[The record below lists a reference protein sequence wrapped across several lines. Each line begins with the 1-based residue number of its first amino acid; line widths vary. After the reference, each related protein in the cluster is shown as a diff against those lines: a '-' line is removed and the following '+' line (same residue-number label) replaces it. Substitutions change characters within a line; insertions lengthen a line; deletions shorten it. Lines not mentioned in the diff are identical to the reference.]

1 MTICELDYN
10 ILQVEIQN
18 SVKSKVSVKVGEL
31 CLVEDAV
38 SGHWFR
44 GRVQNI
50 QKDLFHVF
58 LLDHGDV
65 LIVGPSH
72 LSCISDT
79 LLMLPPK
86 IVCGFFA
93 NILPVQNRWDRLTE
107 SYFSSLIGSQIKGY
121 IHARLPYHV
130 LLVEVPDI
138 NCDLF
143 KLGLGIHVD
152 TSTFLLLVEML
163 IEEPIPQSNESV
175 PDLLIENKMGQEC
188 CLKSSGLLGFEEILS
203 LNGPKLKVGQKLRVV
218 VAAAVNP
225 RLFYCRLSSMSKDLQ
240 EMSKKLAHACESGCG
255 SLSSKP
261 LENLGLLCAVK
272 GKDEKWH
279 RGFVQC
285 LPFNSQVRVVFV
297 DSGYCESVKVENIFQ
312 LPSEFLSTP
321 IMAFPCSLSCL
332 EEQEETIKNQ
342 QLKLLKTGL
351 LGKALQVDIND
362 FHKDQNFYLVT
373 LSTAEKHSEEQAKVI
388 PLESEV
394 LDSKSNFLQN
404 VLEKMYATELKAV
417 QTSDTVPS
425 QAIPDSY
432 VFEGYVLHVQSP
444 KHFWIR
450 TKEQN
455 PDFESMTEEIKDY
468 CNKLQLN
475 EEVFEDPVPGA
486 LCCAMFETDMHYYR
500 ALIVDTLEKGA
511 EVFFID
517 FGNTE
522 KVPSMLIKKL
532 PRKFAIQPEFAL
544 KCALAHVAPI
554 EDIWTTTASN
564 FFRQVTSD
572 KTLMVHVIHRK
583 NGKYVVDLFERGAE
597 SNTSIATIMTTAK
610 MALDWRYNPALASV
624 KMDPSC
630 KDKINGL
637 SKKRNRKDCHGVT
650 FCKVTSSR
658 PNPYHVKPECEQ
670 QNDAERCT
678 ASETTKSKVVPA
690 DTFKPI
696 HFKPGSELSV
706 ICSHINSPSDF
717 WCQNQSTKVDLDKLI
732 EEMQAFYQTH
742 TIVFKSPAVC
752 CAVKSPLDNRWH
764 RACMLEE
771 KNNKL
776 FLMLVDFG
784 IIIQEKMQ
792 NIQALATQ
800 FFELHEQAFRCT
812 LNLIEPVGG
821 SLWSA
826 EACNLLRDF
835 VSEGSPS
842 ICRIQSH
849 MYEQGKGL
857 LYVITIQTPLKQAT
871 TYLVEKG
878 VAKEMQTPKQLI
890 SSAHPRSF
898 VYSSFNISSVSE
910 ELVHVTQVCS
920 PWEIYFQLDRN
931 TEIVDTLME
940 RVAEESHLL
949 TVTSGDCSGNVCLAK
964 YICDGK
970 WYRALT
976 HPVQSHQHV
985 SVFFVDFGDLH
996 ISEKTNVMPI
1006 PTTAVDLLMTPMQA
1020 LRCSLS
1026 NVPEGEHLPEV
1037 NTWLESNILNKSFR
1051 AKFVSRDKNGHFVCD
1066 LYDGNVHVNEKVKE
1080 LMSTQ
1085 GVEEHDLTV
1094 SIHALDSHKEKA
1106 DVDVS
1111 NSKVNSK
1118 ARVRGKIKQV
1128 DKQTPNPTKSP
1139 KAVRKGPIKAAKQDL
1154 PCSLKVVPPQQSLP
1168 KLCDLPAVK
1177 IEPASKGVGFIS
1189 HCNSV
1194 RSFFVQMEDDEQNIL
1209 QMGEEQNSPVFKD
1222 NMKNVEIE
1230 VKVGDLVVAEYEEDL
1245 ALYRAVVTSA
1255 SNCGHLAVEFIDYGN
1270 TATVDRKN
1278 VHMLTNTFL
1287 SQPRLSTPCTL
1298 AKPYS
1303 FKNNDSFIKE
1313 AVGKPLIVEFIRK
1326 LENSWEVRIEI
1337 VEDGHV
1343 HVESKYDGDQ
1353 SKEVDLTSQD
1363 KFPKAF
1369 QSNNQTDYFIHEAQ
1383 AVKTFQQKTKPYT
1396 QQGECELKNTQTEGR
1411 TFQQKTKPY
1420 TQQGECELKN
1430 TQTEGRTFQQK
1441 TKPYTQQGECELKNT
1456 QTEVRTF
1463 QQKTKPYTQQGE
1475 CELKNTQTEVRTFQQ
1490 KTKPY
1495 TQLGEC
1501 ELKNTQTEVRTFQQ
1515 KTMPNRQRKYEIGNN
1530 QTVATNQIK
1539 KVVTFLPTCIKTKE
1553 FLRKR
1558 TRKRKVN
1565 FQTPCATRISVT
1577 KNSSMLSENR
1587 SPCNANDLETSK
1599 SPVSVALEDVKDK
1612 SVKSPDKSL
1621 DHLHFQD
1628 KSSKRSLDRPQTL
1641 FQAPVQ
1647 MNFEYKGFAAAI
1659 TTPSEF
1665 YVILEDLLLIVDIVS
1680 AILEN
1685 LPEVL
1690 APLQE
1695 VHFVPGASCLVKS
1708 TEKKKWCR
1716 AEIVQCDSTSVL
1728 MNLVDYGQYVVLSRQ
1743 DVDQLKELPEEL
1755 SRLPKVTYHC
1765 LLRGVKPKGQDWSE
1779 DAIIFF
1785 QNCMCHSNHQIRF
1798 RQHVSDTQW
1807 EVDIVTEKRNLAK
1820 ELVDADH
1827 AMYIDN
1833 MLGIRFQQELGPNRV
1848 SKQDV
1853 SSSVNVLSMTT
1864 AHTSKDECSQ
1874 PLSSKDQK
1882 SSQDSV
1888 GEQNTYPKNSREDL
1902 RPIERATLSTSGIK
1916 QCE

>member
-1 MTICELDYN
+1 MSKE
-10 ILQVEIQN
+10 
-18 SVKSKVSVKVGEL
+18 KVS
-31 CLVEDAV
+31 
-38 SGHWFR
+38 SMW
-44 GRVQNI
+44 
-50 QKDLFHVF
+50 
-58 LLDHGDV
+58 
-65 LIVGPSH
+65 
-72 LSCISDT
+72 
-79 LLMLPPK
+79 
-86 IVCGFFA
+86 
-93 NILPVQNRWDRLTE
+93 
-107 SYFSSLIGSQIKGY
+107 SQ
-121 IHARLPYHV
+121 
-130 LLVEVPDI
+130 
-138 NCDLF
+138 
-143 KLGLGIHVD
+143 
-152 TSTFLLLVEML
+152 
-163 IEEPIPQSNESV
+163 
-175 PDLLIENKMGQEC
+175 
-188 CLKSSGLLGFEEILS
+188 
-203 LNGPKLKVGQKLRVV
+203 
-218 VAAAVNP
+218 
-225 RLFYCRLSSMSKDLQ
+225 
-240 EMSKKLAHACESGCG
+240 
-255 SLSSKP
+255 
-261 LENLGLLCAVK
+261 
-272 GKDEKWH
+272 
-279 RGFVQC
+279 
-285 LPFNSQVRVVFV
+285 
-297 DSGYCESVKVENIFQ
+297 
-312 LPSEFLSTP
+312 
-321 IMAFPCSLSCL
+321 
-332 EEQEETIKNQ
+332 
-342 QLKLLKTGL
+342 
-351 LGKALQVDIND
+351 
-362 FHKDQNFYLVT
+362 
-373 LSTAEKHSEEQAKVI
+373 
-388 PLESEV
+388 
-394 LDSKSNFLQN
+394 
-404 VLEKMYATELKAV
+404 
-417 QTSDTVPS
+417 
-425 QAIPDSY
+425 
-432 VFEGYVLHVQSP
+432 
-444 KHFWIR
+444 
-450 TKEQN
+450 
-455 PDFESMTEEIKDY
+455 
-468 CNKLQLN
+468 
-475 EEVFEDPVPGA
+475 
-486 LCCAMFETDMHYYR
+486 
-500 ALIVDTLEKGA
+500 
-511 EVFFID
+511 FI
-517 FGNTE
+517 
-522 KVPSMLIKKL
+522 
-532 PRKFAIQPEFAL
+532 
-544 KCALAHVAPI
+544 
-554 EDIWTTTASN
+554 
-564 FFRQVTSD
+564 
-572 KTLMVHVIHRK
+572 
-583 NGKYVVDLFERGAE
+583 
-597 SNTSIATIMTTAK
+597 
-610 MALDWRYNPALASV
+610 
-624 KMDPSC
+624 
-630 KDKINGL
+630 
-637 SKKRNRKDCHGVT
+637 
-650 FCKVTSSR
+650 
-658 PNPYHVKPECEQ
+658 
-670 QNDAERCT
+670 
-678 ASETTKSKVVPA
+678 
-690 DTFKPI
+690 
-696 HFKPGSELSV
+696 
-706 ICSHINSPSDF
+706 
-717 WCQNQSTKVDLDKLI
+717 
-732 EEMQAFYQTH
+732 
-742 TIVFKSPAVC
+742 
-752 CAVKSPLDNRWH
+752 
-764 RACMLEE
+764 
-771 KNNKL
+771 
-776 FLMLVDFG
+776 
-784 IIIQEKMQ
+784 
-792 NIQALATQ
+792 
-800 FFELHEQAFRCT
+800 
-812 LNLIEPVGG
+812 
-821 SLWSA
+821 
-826 EACNLLRDF
+826 
-835 VSEGSPS
+835 
-842 ICRIQSH
+842 
-849 MYEQGKGL
+849 
-857 LYVITIQTPLKQAT
+857 TPLKQAT

-949 TVTSGDCSGNVCLAK
+949 TVTSGDCSGNVCPGQIHL
-964 YICDGK
+964 
-970 WYRALT
+970 WWQM
-976 HPVQSHQHV
+976 VQGSDAPCSIPSACECV
-985 SVFFVDFGDLH
+985 LCRFGDLH

-1168 KLCDLPAVK
+1168 KLCDLPTVK

-1222 NMKNVEIE
+1222 NMKNVETE

-1383 AVKTFQQKTKPYT
+1383 AVKTFQQKTKSYTLLGECELKNTQTEVRTFQQKTKPYT
-1396 QQGECELKNTQTEGR
+1396 LQGECELKNTQTEVR

-1420 TQQGECELKN
+1420 TLL
-1430 TQTEGRTFQQK
+1430 
-1441 TKPYTQQGECELKNT
+1441 GECELKNT

-1475 CELKNTQTEVRTFQQ
+1475 CELKNTQTEVRTFPAKDHAKQ
-1490 KTKPY
+1490 T
-1495 TQLGEC
+1495 TQIW
-1501 ELKNTQTEVRTFQQ
+1501 
-1515 KTMPNRQRKYEIGNN
+1515 IGNN

-1599 SPVSVALEDVKDK
+1599 SPVSLALEDVKDK

-1916 QCE
+1916 QCEWE

>member
-1 MTICELDYN
+1 PLPHIQMPIPGCNFLTHIDCSPEDTLVHFQGQYMTICELDYN

-18 SVKSKVSVKVGEL
+18 AVKSKVSVEVGEL

-38 SGHWFR
+38 SGRWFR

-72 LSCISDT
+72 LFCISDT

-93 NILPVQNRWDRLTE
+93 NILPVQNRWDNLTE

-121 IHARLPYHV
+121 IHARLPYQV
-130 LLVEVPDI
+130 LLLEVPDI
-138 NCDLF
+138 SCDLL
-143 KLGLGIHVD
+143 KLRLGRHVD
-152 TSTFLLLVEML
+152 TSTFLLLVE
-163 IEEPIPQSNESV
+163 I
-175 PDLLIENKMGQEC
+175 
-188 CLKSSGLLGFEEILS
+188 LLGFEEILS
-203 LNGPKLKVGQKLRVV
+203 LNGPKLKVGQKVRVI

-240 EMSKKLAHACESGCG
+240 EMSNKLALACESGCG

-285 LPFNSQVRVVFV
+285 LPLNSQVRVVFV
-297 DSGYCESVKVENIFQ
+297 DSGYCESVKVENILQ

-321 IMAFPCSLSCL
+321 IMAFQCSLSCL
-332 EEQEETIKNQ
+332 EEQEENIKNQ
-342 QLKLLKTGL
+342 QLELLKTGL
-351 LGKALQVDIND
+351 LGKALEVEIDD

-373 LSTAEKHSEEQAKVI
+373 LSTAEKHSEEQAEVK

-394 LDSKSNFLQN
+394 FDSKSNFLQN
-404 VLEKMYATELKAV
+404 VLEKMYATEMKAV
-417 QTSDTVPS
+417 QTSDTVPTS
-425 QAIPDSY
+425 QSVPDGSL
-432 VFEGYVLHVQSP
+432 FEGYVVHVQSP
-444 KHFWIR
+444 KYFWIR

-455 PDFESMTEEIKDY
+455 PDFESITEEIKDY
-468 CNKLQLN
+468 FNKLQLN

-486 LCCAMFETDMHYYR
+486 LCCAMFEKDMHYYR

-522 KVPSMLIKKL
+522 KVPSMLLKKL

-610 MALDWRYNPALASV
+610 MALDWRYNPALVS
-624 KMDPSC
+624 
-630 KDKINGL
+630 
-637 SKKRNRKDCHGVT
+637 
-650 FCKVTSSR
+650 
-658 PNPYHVKPECEQ
+658 
-670 QNDAERCT
+670 NDAERCT
-678 ASETTKSKVVPA
+678 ASETTKPKVVPA

-717 WCQNQSTKVDLDKLI
+717 WCQNESTKADLDKLM
-732 EEMQAFYQTH
+732 EEMQVFYQTH
-742 TIVFKSPAVC
+742 TIAFKSPAVC
-752 CAVKSPLDNRWH
+752 CAVKSPQDNRWH
-764 RACMLEE
+764 RACMLKE
-771 KNNKL
+771 KNNEL
-776 FLMLVDFG
+776 YLMLVDFG

-792 NIQALATQ
+792 NIQALALQ

-812 LNLIEPVGG
+812 LNLTEPVGG
-821 SLWSA
+821 SSWSA
-826 EACNLLRDF
+826 EACNLFRDF

-842 ICRIQSH
+842 ICRIHSH
-849 MYEQGKGL
+849 LYEQGKGL
-857 LYVITIQTPLKQAT
+857 LYVVTIHTPLQQAT

-878 VAKEMQTPKQLI
+878 FAKEMQTPKQLI

-898 VYSSFNISSVSE
+898 VYSSFNISSGSE
-910 ELVHVTQVCS
+910 ELVYVTQVCS

-931 TEIVDTLME
+931 TEVVDTLME

-949 TVTSGDCSGNVCLAK
+949 TATSRDCSSNVSLAK

-985 SVFFVDFGDLH
+985 SVFFVDYGDMQ

-1037 NTWLESNILNKSFR
+1037 NTWLETDILNKSFR

-1085 GVEEHDLTV
+1085 GVEEHDPAV
-1094 SIHALDSHKEKA
+1094 SILALDSHKEEV
-1106 DVDVS
+1106 DVDLS
-1111 NSKVNSK
+1111 NSKVSSK
-1118 ARVRGKIKQV
+1118 ARGRGKTKQV
-1128 DKQTPNPTKSP
+1128 DKQTPKPTKSP
-1139 KAVRKGPIKAAKQDL
+1139 KAERKGPIKAERQNT
-1154 PCSLKVVPPQQSLP
+1154 PCSLKVAPPHQSLP
-1168 KLCDLPAVK
+1168 KLCDLPSVK
-1177 IEPASKGVGFIS
+1177 MEPGSKGVGFIS

-1194 RSFFVQMEDDEQNIL
+1194 RSFFVQMEDDEPNIL
-1209 QMGEEQNSPVFKD
+1209 QMGEELNSTVFKD
-1222 NMKNVEIE
+1222 NMKNVETE
-1230 VKVGDLVVAEYEEDL
+1230 VQVGDLVVAEYEEDL

-1270 TATVDRKN
+1270 AATVDRKN

-1303 FKNNDSFIKE
+1303 FESNDSFIKE
-1313 AVGKPLIVEFIRK
+1313 AVGKPLMVEFIRK

-1337 VEDGHV
+1337 D
-1343 HVESKYDGDQ
+1343 SPCTWPSSTKYDGDQ
-1353 SKEVDLTSQD
+1353 SKDVDLTSQD

-1369 QSNNQTDYFIHEAQ
+1369 KSNNQTDSYVHKAK
-1383 AVKTFQQKTKPYT
+1383 AVKTFQQKTKPNT
-1396 QQGECELKNTQTEGR
+1396 QQRKCEL
-1411 TFQQKTKPY
+1411 
-1420 TQQGECELKN
+1420 
-1430 TQTEGRTFQQK
+1430 
-1441 TKPYTQQGECELKNT
+1441 
-1456 QTEVRTF
+1456 
-1463 QQKTKPYTQQGE
+1463 
-1475 CELKNTQTEVRTFQQ
+1475 
-1490 KTKPY
+1490 
-1495 TQLGEC
+1495 
-1501 ELKNTQTEVRTFQQ
+1501 
-1515 KTMPNRQRKYEIGNN
+1515 GNN
-1530 QTVATNQIK
+1530 QTVATKQIK
-1539 KVVTFLPTCIKTKE
+1539 KAVTFLPT
-1553 FLRKR
+1553 RKR

-1565 FQTPCATRISVT
+1565 FQPPCATRISVT
-1577 KNSSMLSENR
+1577 KNSSMLLKNV
-1587 SPCNANDLETSK
+1587 SPRNASK
-1599 SPVSVALEDVKDK
+1599 SPVSVALQDVKDNE

-1621 DHLHFQD
+1621 DHPHFQD
-1628 KSSKRSLDRPQTL
+1628 MSSKSSLDRPQTL

-1647 MNFEYKGFAAAI
+1647 MNFEYKGFAAAV

-1665 YVILEDLLLIVDIVS
+1665 YAIIEDLLLIVDTVS

-1690 APLQE
+1690 APLPD

-1708 TEKKKWCR
+1708 AEKKKWCR

-1743 DVDQLKELPEEL
+1743 DVGQLKKLPEEL

-1765 LLRGVKPKGQDWSE
+1765 LLRGVKPKGQDWSD
-1779 DAIIFF
+1779 DAIVFF
-1785 QNCMCHSNHQIRF
+1785 QNCMCHSTLQIRF
-1798 RQHVSDTQW
+1798 RQHVSETQW
-1807 EVDIVTEKRNLAK
+1807 EVDIVTGKRNLAK

-1833 MLGIRFQQELGPNRV
+1833 VLGIRFQQEQGPNRE
-1848 SKQDV
+1848 SKPDI
-1853 SSSVNVLSMTT
+1853 SSSVDVLSTT
-1864 AHTSKDECSQ
+1864 TEHTSKAECSQ
-1874 PLSSKDQK
+1874 PLFSKDQK

-1888 GEQNTYPKNSREDL
+1888 GEQNTYPMNISEDL
-1902 RPIERATLSTSGIK
+1902 GPVERAALSTSGIK

>member
-1 MTICELDYN
+1 MLHALFFSAESKLPAPCVLWPVELKLTHIDCSPEDTLVHFQGQYMTICELDYN

-18 SVKSKVSVKVGEL
+18 AVKLKVSVEVGEL

-38 SGHWFR
+38 SGRWFR

-72 LSCISDT
+72 LFCISDT

-93 NILPVQNRWDRLTE
+93 NILPVQNRWDSLTE
-107 SYFSSLIGSQIKGY
+107 SYFSSFIGCQIKGY
-121 IHARLPYHV
+121 IHARLPYQV
-130 LLVEVPDI
+130 LLLEVPDI
-138 NCDLF
+138 SCDLL
-143 KLGLGIHVD
+143 KLRLGRHVD

-175 PDLLIENKMGQEC
+175 PDLLIENQVGQEC
-188 CLKSSGLLGFEEILS
+188 CLKSSSLLGFEEILS
-203 LNGPKLKVGQKLRVV
+203 LNGPKLKVGQKVRVI

-240 EMSKKLAHACESGCG
+240 EMSNKLALACESGCG

-285 LPFNSQVRVVFV
+285 LPLNSQVRVVFV
-297 DSGYCESVKVENIFQ
+297 DSGYCESVKVENILQ

-332 EEQEETIKNQ
+332 EEQEENIKNQ
-342 QLKLLKTGL
+342 QLELLKTGL
-351 LGKALQVDIND
+351 LGKALEVEIDD

-373 LSTAEKHSEEQAKVI
+373 LSTAEKHSEEQAEVK

-394 LDSKSNFLQN
+394 FDSKSNFLQN
-404 VLEKMYATELKAV
+404 VLEKMYATEMKAV
-417 QTSDTVPS
+417 QTSDTVPTS
-425 QAIPDSY
+425 QSIPDGSL
-432 VFEGYVLHVQSP
+432 FEGYVVHVQSP

-455 PDFESMTEEIKDY
+455 PDFESITEEIKDY
-468 CNKLQLN
+468 FNKLQLN

-486 LCCAMFETDMHYYR
+486 LCCAMFEKDMRYYR

-522 KVPSMLIKKL
+522 KVPSMLLKKL

-610 MALDWRYNPALASV
+610 MAMDWSYNPALVSV
-624 KMDPSC
+624 KMEPSC
-630 KDKINGL
+630 KDKGNGL
-637 SKKRNRKDCHGVT
+637 SKKKNRKDYHVVT

-678 ASETTKSKVVPA
+678 ASETTKPKVVPA

-696 HFKPGSELSV
+696 HFKPGSELSI

-717 WCQNQSTKVDLDKLI
+717 WCQNESTKVDLDKLM

-742 TIVFKSPAVC
+742 TIAFKSPAVC
-752 CAVKSPLDNRWH
+752 CAVKSPQDNRWH
-764 RACMLEE
+764 RACMLKE
-771 KNNKL
+771 KNNEL
-776 FLMLVDFG
+776 YLMLVDFG

-792 NIQALATQ
+792 NIQALAPQ

-812 LNLIEPVGG
+812 LNLTEPVGG
-821 SLWSA
+821 SSWSA
-826 EACNLLRDF
+826 EASNLFRDF

-842 ICRIQSH
+842 ICRIHSH
-849 MYEQGKGL
+849 LYEQGKGL
-857 LYVITIQTPLKQAT
+857 LYVVTIHTPLQQAT

-878 VAKEMQTPKQLI
+878 FAKEMQTPKQLI

-898 VYSSFNISSVSE
+898 VYSSFNISSGSE

-920 PWEIYFQLDRN
+920 PWEIYFQLERN

-949 TVTSGDCSGNVCLAK
+949 TATSRHCSSNVSLAK

-976 HPVQSHQHV
+976 HPVQSHQHL
-985 SVFFVDFGDLH
+985 SVFFVDYGDMQ
-996 ISEKTNVMPI
+996 ISEKTNVMTI

-1037 NTWLESNILNKSFR
+1037 NTWLETEILNKSFR

-1080 LMSTQ
+1080 LVSTQ
-1085 GVEEHDLTV
+1085 GVEEHDPAV
-1094 SIHALDSHKEKA
+1094 SIPALDSHKEEV

-1111 NSKVNSK
+1111 NSKVSSK
-1118 ARVRGKIKQV
+1118 ARGRGKTKQV
-1128 DKQTPNPTKSP
+1128 DKQTPKPTKSP
-1139 KAVRKGPIKAAKQDL
+1139 KAERKGPMKAERQNT
-1154 PCSLKVVPPQQSLP
+1154 PCSLKVAPPHQSLP
-1168 KLCDLPAVK
+1168 KLCDLPSVK
-1177 IEPASKGVGFIS
+1177 MEPGFKGVGFIS

-1194 RSFFVQMEDDEQNIL
+1194 RSFFVQMDDDEPNIL
-1209 QMGEEQNSPVFKD
+1209 QMGEELNSTVFKD
-1222 NMKNVEIE
+1222 NMKNVETE
-1230 VKVGDLVVAEYEEDL
+1230 VQVGDLVVAEYEEDL
-1245 ALYRAVVTSA
+1245 ALYRAVVTSS

-1270 TATVDRKN
+1270 AATVDRKN
-1278 VHMLTNTFL
+1278 VHMLTNLFL

-1303 FKNNDSFIKE
+1303 FENNDSFIKE
-1313 AVGKPLIVEFIRK
+1313 AVGKPLMVEFIRK

-1343 HVESKYDGDQ
+1343 HGESKYDGDQ
-1353 SKEVDLTSQD
+1353 SKDVDLTSQD

-1369 QSNNQTDYFIHEAQ
+1369 KNNNQTDSYIHKAK
-1383 AVKTFQQKTKPYT
+1383 AVKIFQKKTKPST
-1396 QQGECELKNTQTEGR
+1396 Q
-1411 TFQQKTKPY
+1411 
-1420 TQQGECELKN
+1420 
-1430 TQTEGRTFQQK
+1430 
-1441 TKPYTQQGECELKNT
+1441 
-1456 QTEVRTF
+1456 
-1463 QQKTKPYTQQGE
+1463 
-1475 CELKNTQTEVRTFQQ
+1475 
-1490 KTKPY
+1490 
-1495 TQLGEC
+1495 
-1501 ELKNTQTEVRTFQQ
+1501 
-1515 KTMPNRQRKYEIGNN
+1515 QRKYELGNN
-1530 QTVATNQIK
+1530 QTVATKQIK
-1539 KVVTFLPTCIKTKE
+1539 KAVTFLPT
-1553 FLRKR
+1553 RKR

-1565 FQTPCATRISVT
+1565 FQPPCATRISVT
-1577 KNSSMLSENR
+1577 KNSSMLLKNV
-1587 SPCNANDLETSK
+1587 SPRNASK
-1599 SPVSVALEDVKDK
+1599 SPVNVALQDVKDNE

-1621 DHLHFQD
+1621 DHPHFQD
-1628 KSSKRSLDRPQTL
+1628 MSSKSSLDRPQTL
-1641 FQAPVQ
+1641 LQAPVQ
-1647 MNFEYKGFAAAI
+1647 MNFEYKGFAAAV

-1665 YVILEDLLLIVDIVS
+1665 YVILEDLLLIVDTVS

-1690 APLQE
+1690 APLPE
-1695 VHFVPGASCLVKS
+1695 VHFVRGASCLMKS
-1708 TEKKKWCR
+1708 AEKKKWCR
-1716 AEIVQCDSTSVL
+1716 AGIVQCDFTSVL

-1743 DVDQLKELPEEL
+1743 DVGQLKKLPEEL
-1755 SRLPKVTYHC
+1755 SRLPKFTYHC
-1765 LLRGVKPKGQDWSE
+1765 LLRGVKPKGQDWSD
-1779 DAIIFF
+1779 DAIVFF
-1785 QNCMCHSNHQIRF
+1785 QNCMCHSNLQIRF
-1798 RQHVSDTQW
+1798 RQHVSETQW
-1807 EVDIVTEKRNLAK
+1807 EVDIVTGKRNLAK

-1833 MLGIRFQQELGPNRV
+1833 AILLSKISML
-1848 SKQDV
+1848 K
-1853 SSSVNVLSMTT
+1853 
-1864 AHTSKDECSQ
+1864 K
-1874 PLSSKDQK
+1874 
-1882 SSQDSV
+1882 
-1888 GEQNTYPKNSREDL
+1888 
-1902 RPIERATLSTSGIK
+1902 
-1916 QCE
+1916 

>member
-1 MTICELDYN
+1 CYETFFLSCFLSFLYFKIFNPEDTLVHFQGQYMTICELDYN

-18 SVKSKVSVKVGEL
+18 AVKSKVFVKVGEL
-31 CLVEDAV
+31 CLVEDAM
-38 SGHWFR
+38 SGHWYR

-50 QKDLFHVF
+50 QKDMFHVF

-93 NILPVQNRWDRLTE
+93 NILPVQNRWDSLTE

-130 LLVEVPDI
+130 LLLEAPDI
-138 NCDLF
+138 NCDLL
-143 KLGLGIHVD
+143 KLRLGRHVD
-152 TSTFLLLVEML
+152 TSTFLLLVEMF

-175 PDLLIENKMGQEC
+175 PDLLIEKQTGQEC
-188 CLKSSGLLGFEEILS
+188 CLKSTSLLGFEEILS
-203 LNGPKLKVGQKLRVV
+203 LNGPKLKVGQKARVI

-240 EMSKKLAHACESGCG
+240 EMSNKLARACESDSG
-255 SLSSKP
+255 SLSNKP

-285 LPFNSQVRVVFV
+285 LPLNSQVRVVFV
-297 DSGYCESVKVENIFQ
+297 DSGYCESVKVENILQ

-321 IMAFPCSLSCL
+321 IMAFPCSLSCF
-332 EEQEETIKNQ
+332 EEQYETIKNQ
-342 QLKLLKTGL
+342 QLELLKTGL
-351 LGKALQVDIND
+351 LGKALEVEIND
-362 FHKDQNFYLVT
+362 FGKDQNFYLVT
-373 LSTAEKHSEEQAKVI
+373 LSNAEKHSEEQA
-388 PLESEV
+388 EV
-394 LDSKSNFLQN
+394 EREVFDTKPNFPHN
-404 VLEKMYATELKAV
+404 VHAEIYATEMKAV

-425 QAIPDSY
+425 EAIPGGSL
-432 VFEGYVLHVQSP
+432 FEGYVVHVQSP

-455 PDFESMTEEIKDY
+455 PNFENMTKEMTDY
-468 CNKLQLN
+468 FNKLQLN

-486 LCCAMFETDMHYYR
+486 
-500 ALIVDTLEKGA
+500 
-511 EVFFID
+511 
-517 FGNTE
+517 
-522 KVPSMLIKKL
+522 PS
-532 PRKFAIQPEFAL
+532 
-544 KCALAHVAPI
+544 
-554 EDIWTTTASN
+554 
-564 FFRQVTSD
+564 
-572 KTLMVHVIHRK
+572 
-583 NGKYVVDLFERGAE
+583 
-597 SNTSIATIMTTAK
+597 
-610 MALDWRYNPALASV
+610 
-624 KMDPSC
+624 
-630 KDKINGL
+630 
-637 SKKRNRKDCHGVT
+637 
-650 FCKVTSSR
+650 

-670 QNDAERCT
+670 QND
-678 ASETTKSKVVPA
+678 VIPA

-706 ICSHINSPSDF
+706 IISHINSPSDF
-717 WCQNQSTKVDLDKLI
+717 WCQNESSKVDLDKLM

-742 TIVFKSPAVC
+742 TIAFKSPGVC
-752 CAVKSPLDNRWH
+752 CAVKSPQDNRWH

-771 KNNKL
+771 KYNKL
-776 FLMLVDFG
+776 YLMLVDFG

-792 NIQALATQ
+792 NIQALAPQ

-812 LNLIEPVGG
+812 LNLTEPFGG
-821 SLWSA
+821 SSWSV
-826 EACNLLRDF
+826 EACNLFKDF
-835 VSEGSPS
+835 VSEGSPR
-842 ICRIQSH
+842 ICRIH
-849 MYEQGKGL
+849 YHLYEQGKGL
-857 LYVITIQTPLKQAT
+857 LYAVTLHTPLQQAT

-878 VAKEMQTPKQLI
+878 VAEEVQTPKQLI

-898 VYSSFNISSVSE
+898 VYSSFNISFGSE

-931 TEIVDTLME
+931 TEIVDTLTE

-949 TVTSGDCSGNVCLAK
+949 TATSGDCSGNVCLAK

-985 SVFFVDFGDLH
+985 SVFFVDYGDMQ

-1037 NTWLESNILNKSFR
+1037 NTWLETDILNKSFR
-1051 AKFVSRDKNGHFVCD
+1051 AMFVSRDKNGHFVCD

-1085 GVEEHDLTV
+1085 GVEEHDRAIMV
-1094 SIHALDSHKEKA
+1094 
-1106 DVDVS
+1106 VDVS
-1111 NSKVNSK
+1111 NSKVTPK
-1118 ARVRGKIKQV
+1118 ARGRGKTKQV
-1128 DKQTPNPTKSP
+1128 DKQTPKPTKSP
-1139 KAVRKGPIKAAKQDL
+1139 KAECKGPIKAKRQDM
-1154 PCSLKVVPPQQSLP
+1154 PCSLKVVLPHQSLP
-1168 KLCDLPAVK
+1168 KLCDLPGVRM
-1177 IEPASKGVGFIS
+1177 EPGSKGVGFIS

-1194 RSFFVQMEDDEQNIL
+1194 RSFFVQMEDDEPNIL
-1209 QMGEEQNSPVFKD
+1209 QMGEELNSTVFKD
-1222 NMKNVEIE
+1222 NMKNVETE

-1245 ALYRAVVTSA
+1245 ALYRAVVSSA
-1255 SNCGHLAVEFIDYGN
+1255 SNCGHFAVEFIDYGN

-1287 SQPRLSTPCTL
+1287 SRPRLSTPCTL

-1303 FKNNDSFIKE
+1303 FENNDSFIKE
-1313 AVGKPLIVEFIRK
+1313 AVGKPLMVEFIRK

-1337 VEDGHV
+1337 VEDCHV
-1343 HVESKYDGDQ
+1343 DGKSKYDGDQ
-1353 SKEVDLTSQD
+1353 SKDVDLTSQD

-1369 QSNNQTDYFIHEAQ
+1369 QSNNQTDSYIHKDEA
-1383 AVKTFQQKTKPYT
+1383 VNTFQQKAKPNT
-1396 QQGECELKNTQTEGR
+1396 QQPKCEFE
-1411 TFQQKTKPY
+1411 
-1420 TQQGECELKN
+1420 
-1430 TQTEGRTFQQK
+1430 
-1441 TKPYTQQGECELKNT
+1441 
-1456 QTEVRTF
+1456 
-1463 QQKTKPYTQQGE
+1463 
-1475 CELKNTQTEVRTFQQ
+1475 
-1490 KTKPY
+1490 
-1495 TQLGEC
+1495 
-1501 ELKNTQTEVRTFQQ
+1501 
-1515 KTMPNRQRKYEIGNN
+1515 NN
-1530 QTVATNQIK
+1530 QTVATKQIK
-1539 KVVTFLPTCIKTKE
+1539 KAVAFLPK
-1553 FLRKR
+1553 RKR

-1565 FQTPCATRISVT
+1565 FQLPCATRISVT
-1577 KNSSMLSENR
+1577 KNTSMLLKNV
-1587 SPCNANDLETSK
+1587 SPHNANDLETSK
-1599 SPVSVALEDVKDK
+1599 STVSIALQDVKDNE

-1621 DHLHFQD
+1621 DHPRFQD
-1628 KSSKRSLDRPQTL
+1628 MSSKSSFDRPQTL

-1647 MNFEYKGFAAAI
+1647 MNFGYKGFAAAV

-1665 YVILEDLLLIVDIVS
+1665 YVILEDLLLIVDTVS
-1680 AILEN
+1680 VILEN
-1685 LPEVL
+1685 LPKKL
-1690 APLQE
+1690 APLPE

-1708 TEKKKWCR
+1708 VEKKKWCR
-1716 AEIVQCDSTSVL
+1716 AEIVQCDFTSVL

-1743 DVDQLKELPEEL
+1743 DFGQLKKLPEEL

-1765 LLRGVKPKGQDWSE
+1765 LLRGVKPKGQDWSDE
-1779 DAIIFF
+1779 AIIFF
-1785 QNCMCHSNHQIRF
+1785 QNCMCHSNLQIRF
-1798 RQHVSDTQW
+1798 RQRVFETQW
-1807 EVDIVTEKRNLAK
+1807 EVDVVTGKRNLAK

-1833 MLGIRFQQELGPNRV
+1833 MLGIRFQQELGPNREP
-1848 SKQDV
+1848 KQDFT
-1853 SSSVNVLSMTT
+1853 SSVNVLSMITEL
-1864 AHTSKDECSQ
+1864 TSKAECSQ
-1874 PLSSKDQK
+1874 PLFSKESMFDQK
-1882 SSQDSV
+1882 SSQESV
-1888 GEQNTYPKNSREDL
+1888 GEQNAHPLNRSEDL
-1902 RPIERATLSTSGIK
+1902 GPVERATLSTSVIK

>member
-18 SVKSKVSVKVGEL
+18 AVKSNVSVKVGEL

-38 SGHWFR
+38 SGRWFR

-65 LIVGPSH
+65 LIVGPNR

-93 NILPVQNRWDRLTE
+93 NILPVQNRWDSLTE

-121 IHARLPYHV
+121 IHARLSYHV
-130 LLVEVPDI
+130 LLLEAPDI
-138 NCDLF
+138 NCDLL
-143 KLGLGIHVD
+143 KLRLGRHVD

-175 PDLLIENKMGQEC
+175 PDLLIENQMGQEC
-188 CLKSSGLLGFEEILS
+188 CLKSSSLQGFEEILS
-203 LNGPKLKVGQKLRVV
+203 LNGPKLKVGQKVRVV

-240 EMSKKLAHACESGCG
+240 EMSNKLALACESGCG

-285 LPFNSQVRVVFV
+285 LPLNSQVRVVFV
-297 DSGYCESVKVENIFQ
+297 DSGYCESVKVENILQ

-321 IMAFPCSLSCL
+321 IMAFPCSLSYL
-332 EEQEETIKNQ
+332 EEQEETVKNQ
-342 QLKLLKTGL
+342 QLELLKTGL
-351 LGKALQVDIND
+351 LGKALEVEIDD
-362 FHKDQNFYLVT
+362 FHKEQNFYLVT
-373 LSTAEKHSEEQAKVI
+373 LSTAEKHSEEQAEVKL
-388 PLESEV
+388 LESEV
-394 LDSKSNFLQN
+394 FDKKSNFLQN
-404 VLEKMYATELKAV
+404 VLEKMYATEMKAD

-425 QAIPDSY
+425 QALPDGSL
-432 VFEGYVLHVQSP
+432 FEGYVVHVQSP

-455 PDFESMTEEIKDY
+455 PEFENMTKEIKDY
-468 CNKLQLN
+468 FNKLQLN

-486 LCCAMFETDMHYYR
+486 LCCAMFEKDMHYYR
-500 ALIVDTLEKGA
+500 AIIVDTLEKGA

-522 KVPSMLIKKL
+522 KVPSMLLKNL

-544 KCALAHVAPI
+544 KCALAHVTPI
-554 EDIWTTTASN
+554 EDIWTTTASS

-597 SNTSIATIMTTAK
+597 NNTSIATIMTTAK
-610 MALDWRYNPALASV
+610 MALDWRYNPALASIKV
-624 KMDPSC
+624 EPSC
-630 KDKINGL
+630 KDHGNGL
-637 SKKRNRKDCHGVT
+637 SKKKNRKDCHVMT

-678 ASETTKSKVVPA
+678 ASETTKPKVIPA

-706 ICSHINSPSDF
+706 IISHINSPSDF
-717 WCQNQSTKVDLDKLI
+717 WCQNESSKVDLDKLM

-742 TIVFKSPAVC
+742 TIAFKSPGVC
-752 CAVKSPLDNRWH
+752 CAVKSPQDNRWH

-771 KNNKL
+771 KYNKL
-776 FLMLVDFG
+776 YLMLVDFG

-792 NIQALATQ
+792 NIQALAPQ

-812 LNLIEPVGG
+812 LNLTEPFGG
-821 SLWSA
+821 SSWSV
-826 EACNLLRDF
+826 EACNLFKDF
-835 VSEGSPS
+835 VSEGSPR
-842 ICRIQSH
+842 ICRIH
-849 MYEQGKGL
+849 YHLYEQGKGL
-857 LYVITIQTPLKQAT
+857 LYAVTIHTPLQQAT

-878 VAKEMQTPKQLI
+878 VAEEMQTPKQLI

-898 VYSSFNISSVSE
+898 VYSSFNISSGSE

-949 TVTSGDCSGNVCLAK
+949 TATSGDCNGNVCLAK

-985 SVFFVDFGDLH
+985 SVFFVDYGDMQ

-1020 LRCSLS
+1020 LRCSLW

-1037 NTWLESNILNKSFR
+1037 NTWLETDILNKSFR
-1051 AKFVSRDKNGHFVCD
+1051 AMFVSRDKNGHFVCD

-1080 LMSTQ
+1080 LMSAQ
-1085 GVEEHDLTV
+1085 GVEEHDRAI
-1094 SIHALDSHKEKA
+1094 SIPALDSHKEEV

-1111 NSKVNSK
+1111 NSKVTPK
-1118 ARVRGKIKQV
+1118 ARGRGKTKQV
-1128 DKQTPNPTKSP
+1128 DKQTPKPTKSP
-1139 KAVRKGPIKAAKQDL
+1139 KAECKGPIKAKRQDM
-1154 PCSLKVVPPQQSLP
+1154 PCSLKVVLPHQSLP
-1168 KLCDLPAVK
+1168 KLCDLPGVRM
-1177 IEPASKGVGFIS
+1177 EPGSKGVGFIS

-1194 RSFFVQMEDDEQNIL
+1194 RSFFVQMEDDEPNIL
-1209 QMGEEQNSPVFKD
+1209 QMGEELNSTVFKD
-1222 NMKNVEIE
+1222 NMKNVETE
-1230 VKVGDLVVAEYEEDL
+1230 VKVGDLIVAEYEEDL
-1245 ALYRAVVTSA
+1245 ALYRAVVSSA

-1287 SQPRLSTPCTL
+1287 SRPRLSTPCTL

-1303 FKNNDSFIKE
+1303 FENNDSFIKE
-1313 AVGKPLIVEFIRK
+1313 AVGKPLMVEFIRK

-1337 VEDGHV
+1337 VEDCHV
-1343 HVESKYDGDQ
+1343 DGESKYDGDQ
-1353 SKEVDLTSQD
+1353 SKDVDLTSQD

-1369 QSNNQTDYFIHEAQ
+1369 QSNNQTDSYIHKDEA
-1383 AVKTFQQKTKPYT
+1383 VNTFQQKAKPNT
-1396 QQGECELKNTQTEGR
+1396 QQPKCEFE
-1411 TFQQKTKPY
+1411 
-1420 TQQGECELKN
+1420 
-1430 TQTEGRTFQQK
+1430 
-1441 TKPYTQQGECELKNT
+1441 
-1456 QTEVRTF
+1456 
-1463 QQKTKPYTQQGE
+1463 
-1475 CELKNTQTEVRTFQQ
+1475 
-1490 KTKPY
+1490 
-1495 TQLGEC
+1495 
-1501 ELKNTQTEVRTFQQ
+1501 
-1515 KTMPNRQRKYEIGNN
+1515 NN
-1530 QTVATNQIK
+1530 QTVATKQIK
-1539 KVVTFLPTCIKTKE
+1539 KAVAFLPK
-1553 FLRKR
+1553 RKR

-1565 FQTPCATRISVT
+1565 FQLPCATRISVT
-1577 KNSSMLSENR
+1577 KNTSMLLKNV
-1587 SPCNANDLETSK
+1587 SPHNANDLETSK
-1599 SPVSVALEDVKDK
+1599 STVSVALQDVKDNE

-1621 DHLHFQD
+1621 DHPRFQD
-1628 KSSKRSLDRPQTL
+1628 MSSKSSFDRPQTL

-1647 MNFEYKGFAAAI
+1647 MNFGYKGFAAAV

-1665 YVILEDLLLIVDIVS
+1665 YVILEDLLLIVDTVS

-1690 APLQE
+1690 APLPE

-1708 TEKKKWCR
+1708 AEKKKWCR
-1716 AEIVQCDSTSVL
+1716 AEIVQCDSTTML
-1728 MNLVDYGQYVVLSRQ
+1728 MNLVDYGQYVVQSQQ
-1743 DVDQLKELPEEL
+1743 DVDQLKKLPDEL

-1765 LLRGVKPKGQDWSE
+1765 LLRGVKPKGQDWSDE
-1779 DAIIFF
+1779 AIVFF
-1785 QNCMCHSNHQIRF
+1785 QNCMCHSNLQICF
-1798 RQHVSDTQW
+1798 RQHVSETQW
-1807 EVDIVTEKRNLAK
+1807 EVDVVTGKQNLAK

-1827 AMYIDN
+1827 AMFMDN
-1833 MLGIRFQQELGPNRV
+1833 MLGIRFQHE
-1848 SKQDV
+1848 QDI
-1853 SSSVNVLSMTT
+1853 SSSVNVLSTT
-1864 AHTSKDECSQ
+1864 TEHTSKAECSQ
-1874 PLSSKDQK
+1874 PLFSKDQK

-1888 GEQNTYPKNSREDL
+1888 VEQNTYPMNSNEDL
-1902 RPIERATLSTSGIK
+1902 GPVERATLGTSGIK

>member
-1 MTICELDYN
+1 MERAKEESKLPAPCVLWPVELKLTHIDCSPEDTLVHFQGQYMTICELDYN

-18 SVKSKVSVKVGEL
+18 AVKSKVFVKVGEL

-38 SGHWFR
+38 SGRWFR

-65 LIVGPSH
+65 LSVGPSH

-93 NILPVQNRWDRLTE
+93 NILPVQNRWDRLTA

-130 LLVEVPDI
+130 LLLEVPDI
-138 NCDLF
+138 NCDLL
-143 KLGLGIHVD
+143 KLSLGRHVD

-163 IEEPIPQSNESV
+163 IGEPIPQSNESV
-175 PDLLIENKMGQEC
+175 PDLLIENQMGQEC
-188 CLKSSGLLGFEEILS
+188 CLKSSSLLGFEEFLS
-203 LNGPKLKVGQKLRVV
+203 LNGPKLKVGQKVRVV

-225 RLFYCRLSSMSKDLQ
+225 GLFYCRLSSMSKDLQ
-240 EMSKKLAHACESGCG
+240 EMSNKLALACESDCG
-255 SLSSKP
+255 SLNSKP

-285 LPFNSQVRVVFV
+285 LPLNSQVQVVFV
-297 DSGYCESVKVENIFQ
+297 DSGYCESVKVENILQ

-321 IMAFPCSLSCL
+321 IMAFPCSLSSL
-332 EEQEETIKNQ
+332 EEQEETIKDQ
-342 QLKLLKTGL
+342 QLELLKTGL
-351 LGKALQVDIND
+351 LGKALEVEIDD
-362 FHKDQNFYLVT
+362 FQKDQNFYLVT
-373 LSTAEKHSEEQAKVI
+373 LSTAEKHSEEQAEVK

-394 LDSKSNFLQN
+394 FGSKSNFVQN
-404 VLEKMYATELKAV
+404 VLEKMYATETKAV

-425 QAIPDSY
+425 QAIPDGSL
-432 VFEGYVLHVQSP
+432 FEGYVVHVQSP

-455 PDFESMTEEIKDY
+455 PDFESMTEGIKDY
-468 CNKLQLN
+468 FNKLQLN
-475 EEVFEDPVPGA
+475 EEIFENPVPGE
-486 LCCAMFETDMHYYR
+486 LCCAMFEKDMHYYR
-500 ALIVDTLEKGA
+500 ALIVDTLKEGA

-522 KVPSMLIKKL
+522 KVPSMLLKKL
-532 PRKFAIQPEFAL
+532 PVKFAIQPEFAL

-554 EDIWTTTASN
+554 EDIWTTTASD
-564 FFRQVTSD
+564 FFRQVTTD

-610 MALDWRYNPALASV
+610 MALDWRYNPALASI
-624 KMDPSC
+624 KMEPSC
-630 KDKINGL
+630 KDKGNGL
-637 SKKRNRKDCHGVT
+637 SKKKNRKDCHVVT
-650 FCKVTSSR
+650 FHKFTSSR
-658 PNPYHVKPECEQ
+658 PNPYHVKQKYEQ

-678 ASETTKSKVVPA
+678 ASETTKPKVVPA

-706 ICSHINSPSDF
+706 IISHITSPSDF
-717 WCQNQSTKVDLDKLI
+717 WCQNESTKVNLDKLM

-742 TIVFKSPAVC
+742 TIPFKSPAVC
-752 CAVKSPLDNRWH
+752 CAVKSPKDDRWH

-771 KNNKL
+771 KYNKL

-784 IIIQEKMQ
+784 IIIQENMQ
-792 NIQALATQ
+792 NIQALAPQ
-800 FFELHEQAFRCT
+800 FFKLHEQAFRCT
-812 LNLIEPVGG
+812 LNLTEPVGG
-821 SLWSA
+821 SSWSA
-826 EACNLLRDF
+826 EACNLFRDF
-835 VSEGSPS
+835 VSEGSPH
-842 ICRIQSH
+842 ICRIHSH
-849 MYEQGKGL
+849 LYEQGKGL
-857 LYVITIQTPLKQAT
+857 LYVVTIHTPIQQAT

-878 VAKEMQTPKQLI
+878 VAEEMQTQKQLI
-890 SSAHPRSF
+890 SSIQPRSF
-898 VYSSFNISSVSE
+898 VYSSFNISSGSE
-910 ELVHVTQVCS
+910 ELVYVTQVSS
-920 PWEIYFQLDRN
+920 PWEIYFQLDKN
-931 TEIVDTLME
+931 TEIVDALME
-940 RVAEESHLL
+940 RVAEESHVM
-949 TVTSGDCSGNVCLAK
+949 TATYGDCSSNVCLAK

-985 SVFFVDFGDLH
+985 SVFFVDYGDLQL
-996 ISEKTNVMPI
+996 SEKTNVMPI
-1006 PTTAVDLLMTPMQA
+1006 PATAVDLLMTPMQA

-1037 NTWLESNILNKSFR
+1037 KTWLETEILNKSFR
-1051 AKFVSRDKNGHFVCD
+1051 AKFVSRDGNGHFVCD

-1085 GVEEHDLTV
+1085 GQEEHDSAV
-1094 SIHALDSHKEKA
+1094 SIPDSHEV
-1106 DVDVS
+1106 DVDIS
-1111 NSKVNSK
+1111 NTKVNSK
-1118 ARVRGKIKQV
+1118 ARGRGKIKQV
-1128 DKQTPNPTKSP
+1128 DNQTPKPTKSP
-1139 KAVRKGPIKAAKQDL
+1139 IAECKGQIKAKRQDT
-1154 PCSLKVVPPQQSLP
+1154 PCSLKVVPPHQSLP

-1177 IEPASKGVGFIS
+1177 MEPGSKGVCFIS

-1194 RSFFVQMEDDEQNIL
+1194 RSFFVQMEDDEPNIL
-1209 QMGEEQNSPVFKD
+1209 QMGEELNSTVFKN
-1222 NMKNVEIE
+1222 NMKNVETE

-1278 VHMLTNTFL
+1278 VHMLTNMFL

-1303 FKNNDSFIKE
+1303 FENNDSFMKE
-1313 AVGKPLIVEFIRK
+1313 VVGKPLMVEFIRK
-1326 LENSWEVRIEI
+1326 LGNSWEVRIEI

-1343 HVESKYDGDQ
+1343 HGESKYDGDQ
-1353 SKEVDLTSQD
+1353 SKDVDLRSQD

-1369 QSNNQTDYFIHEAQ
+1369 QSNNQPDSYIHKAE
-1383 AVKTFQQKTKPYT
+1383 AVKTFQQKTMPNT
-1396 QQGECELKNTQTEGR
+1396 QQRRCELE
-1411 TFQQKTKPY
+1411 
-1420 TQQGECELKN
+1420 
-1430 TQTEGRTFQQK
+1430 
-1441 TKPYTQQGECELKNT
+1441 
-1456 QTEVRTF
+1456 
-1463 QQKTKPYTQQGE
+1463 
-1475 CELKNTQTEVRTFQQ
+1475 
-1490 KTKPY
+1490 
-1495 TQLGEC
+1495 
-1501 ELKNTQTEVRTFQQ
+1501 
-1515 KTMPNRQRKYEIGNN
+1515 NRL
-1530 QTVATNQIK
+1530 TVATEQIK
-1539 KVVTFLPTCIKTKE
+1539 KAVTFLPT
-1553 FLRKR
+1553 RKRTR
-1558 TRKRKVN
+1558 TRKRKFH
-1565 FQTPCATRISVT
+1565 FQPPCATRIPVA
-1577 KNSSMLSENR
+1577 KNSNMLLKN
-1587 SPCNANDLETSK
+1587 ETSK
-1599 SPVSVALEDVKDK
+1599 SPFSVDLQDVKDNE

-1621 DHLHFQD
+1621 DHPRFQD
-1628 KSSKRSLDRPQTL
+1628 MSSESSCDRPQTL

-1647 MNFEYKGFAAAI
+1647 MNFEYKGFAAAV

-1665 YVILEDLLLIVDIVS
+1665 YVVLEDLLLIVDIVS

-1685 LPEVL
+1685 LPEEL
-1690 APLQE
+1690 APLPE

-1708 TEKKKWCR
+1708 AEKKKWCR
-1716 AEIVQCDSTSVL
+1716 AEIVQCESTSVL

-1743 DVDQLKELPEEL
+1743 DVGQLKKLPEEL
-1755 SRLPKVTYHC
+1755 SRLPKFTYHC
-1765 LLRGVKPKGQDWSE
+1765 LLRGVKPKGQDWSD
-1779 DAIIFF
+1779 DAIVFF
-1785 QNCMCHSNHQIRF
+1785 QNCMCHSNLQIRF
-1798 RQHVSDTQW
+1798 RQHASETQW
-1807 EVDIVTEKRNLAK
+1807 EVDVVTGKQNLAK

-1827 AMYIDN
+1827 AVYIDN
-1833 MLGIRFQQELGPNRV
+1833 MLGIRFQQEQGPNRE
-1848 SKQDV
+1848 SKRDI
-1853 SSSVNVLSMTT
+1853 SSSVDVLSMTT
-1864 AHTSKDECSQ
+1864 EHTSEAECSQ
-1874 PLSSKDQK
+1874 PLYSKDQK

-1888 GEQNTYPKNSREDL
+1888 GEQNTYPMKSSEDL
-1902 RPIERATLSTSGIK
+1902 GPVERAMLGTSGIK
-1916 QCE
+1916 HCELM

>member
-1 MTICELDYN
+1 IFSFSFFSMKLTHIDCSPEDTLVHFQGQYMTICELDYN

-18 SVKSKVSVKVGEL
+18 AVKSNVSVKVGEL

-38 SGHWFR
+38 SGRWFR

-65 LIVGPSH
+65 LIVGPNR

-86 IVCGFFA
+86 IVCGFFG
-93 NILPVQNRWDRLTE
+93 NILPVQNRWDSLTE

-130 LLVEVPDI
+130 LLLEAPDI
-138 NCDLF
+138 NCDLL
-143 KLGLGIHVD
+143 KLRLGRHVD

-175 PDLLIENKMGQEC
+175 PDLLIENQMGQEC
-188 CLKSSGLLGFEEILS
+188 CLKSSSLLGFEEILS
-203 LNGPKLKVGQKLRVV
+203 LNGPKLKVGQKVRVV

-240 EMSKKLAHACESGCG
+240 EMSNKLALACESGCG

-285 LPFNSQVRVVFV
+285 LPLNSQVRVVFV
-297 DSGYCESVKVENIFQ
+297 DSGYCESVKVENILQ

-321 IMAFPCSLSCL
+321 IMAFPCSLSYL
-332 EEQEETIKNQ
+332 EEQEETVKNQ
-342 QLKLLKTGL
+342 QLELLKTGL
-351 LGKALQVDIND
+351 LGKALEVEIDD

-373 LSTAEKHSEEQAKVI
+373 LSTAEKHSEEQAEVKL
-388 PLESEV
+388 LESEV
-394 LDSKSNFLQN
+394 FDRKSNFLQN
-404 VLEKMYATELKAV
+404 VLEKMYATEMKAD

-425 QAIPDSY
+425 QALPDGSL
-432 VFEGYVLHVQSP
+432 FEGYVVHVQSP

-455 PDFESMTEEIKDY
+455 SDFESMTEEIKDY
-468 CNKLQLN
+468 FNKLQLN

-486 LCCAMFETDMHYYR
+486 LCCAMFEKDMHYYR
-500 ALIVDTLEKGA
+500 AIILDTLEKGA

-522 KVPSMLIKKL
+522 KVPSMLLKNL

-554 EDIWTTTASN
+554 EDIWTTTASS

-610 MALDWRYNPALASV
+610 MALDWRYNPALASIKV
-624 KMDPSC
+624 EPSC
-630 KDKINGL
+630 KDHGNGL
-637 SKKRNRKDCHGVT
+637 SKKKNRKDCHVMT
-650 FCKVTSSR
+650 FCKVTPSR

-678 ASETTKSKVVPA
+678 ASETTKPKVVPA

-706 ICSHINSPSDF
+706 IISHINSPSDF
-717 WCQNQSTKVDLDKLI
+717 WCQNESSKVDLDKLM

-742 TIVFKSPAVC
+742 TIAFKSPGVC
-752 CAVKSPLDNRWH
+752 CAVKSPQDNRWH
-764 RACMLEE
+764 RACSLEE
-771 KNNKL
+771 KNDKL
-776 FLMLVDFG
+776 YLMLVDFG

-792 NIQALATQ
+792 NIQALAPQ

-812 LNLIEPVGG
+812 LNLTEPFGG
-821 SLWSA
+821 SSWSV
-826 EACNLLRDF
+826 EACNLFKDF
-835 VSEGSPS
+835 VSEGSPR
-842 ICRIQSH
+842 ICRIH
-849 MYEQGKGL
+849 YHLYEQGKGL
-857 LYVITIQTPLKQAT
+857 LYAVTIHTPLQQAT

-878 VAKEMQTPKQLI
+878 VAEEMQTPKQLI

-898 VYSSFNISSVSE
+898 VYSSFNISSGSE

-949 TVTSGDCSGNVCLAK
+949 TATSGDCSGNVCLAK

-985 SVFFVDFGDLH
+985 SVFFVDYGDMQ

-1037 NTWLESNILNKSFR
+1037 NTWLETDILNKSFR
-1051 AKFVSRDKNGHFVCD
+1051 AIFVSRDKNGHFVCD

-1085 GVEEHDLTV
+1085 DVEEHDPAI
-1094 SIHALDSHKEKA
+1094 SIPALDFHKEEV

-1111 NSKVNSK
+1111 NTKVTSK
-1118 ARVRGKIKQV
+1118 ARGRGKTKQV
-1128 DKQTPNPTKSP
+1128 DKQAPKPTKSP
-1139 KAVRKGPIKAAKQDL
+1139 KAECKGPIKAKRQDT
-1154 PCSLKVVPPQQSLP
+1154 PCSLKVVLPHQSFP
-1168 KLCDLPAVK
+1168 KLCDLPAVRM
-1177 IEPASKGVGFIS
+1177 EPGSKGVGFIS

-1194 RSFFVQMEDDEQNIL
+1194 RSFFVQMEDDEPNIL
-1209 QMGEEQNSPVFKD
+1209 QMGEELNSTVFKD
-1222 NMKNVEIE
+1222 NMKNVETE

-1245 ALYRAVVTSA
+1245 ALYRAVVSSA

-1278 VHMLTNTFL
+1278 VHMLTNMFL
-1287 SQPRLSTPCTL
+1287 SRPRLSTPCTL

-1303 FKNNDSFIKE
+1303 FENNESFIKE
-1313 AVGKPLIVEFIRK
+1313 AVGKPLMVEFIRK
-1326 LENSWEVRIEI
+1326 LENSWEVRMEI
-1337 VEDGHV
+1337 VEDCHV
-1343 HVESKYDGDQ
+1343 DGESKYDGDQ
-1353 SKEVDLTSQD
+1353 SKDVDLTSQD

-1369 QSNNQTDYFIHEAQ
+1369 QSNNQTDSYIYKDEA
-1383 AVKTFQQKTKPYT
+1383 VNTFQQKTKPNT
-1396 QQGECELKNTQTEGR
+1396 QQPKCEFE
-1411 TFQQKTKPY
+1411 
-1420 TQQGECELKN
+1420 
-1430 TQTEGRTFQQK
+1430 
-1441 TKPYTQQGECELKNT
+1441 
-1456 QTEVRTF
+1456 
-1463 QQKTKPYTQQGE
+1463 
-1475 CELKNTQTEVRTFQQ
+1475 
-1490 KTKPY
+1490 
-1495 TQLGEC
+1495 
-1501 ELKNTQTEVRTFQQ
+1501 
-1515 KTMPNRQRKYEIGNN
+1515 NN
-1530 QTVATNQIK
+1530 QTVATKQIK
-1539 KVVTFLPTCIKTKE
+1539 KAVAFLPK
-1553 FLRKR
+1553 RKR

-1565 FQTPCATRISVT
+1565 FQLPCATRISVT
-1577 KNSSMLSENR
+1577 KNTSMLLKNV
-1587 SPCNANDLETSK
+1587 SPHNANDLETSK
-1599 SPVSVALEDVKDK
+1599 STVSVALQDVKDNE

-1621 DHLHFQD
+1621 DHPRFQD
-1628 KSSKRSLDRPQTL
+1628 MSSKSSFDRPQTL

-1647 MNFEYKGFAAAI
+1647 MNFGYKGFAAAV

-1665 YVILEDLLLIVDIVS
+1665 YVILEDLLLIVDTVS

-1690 APLQE
+1690 APLPE

-1708 TEKKKWCR
+1708 AEKKKWCR
-1716 AEIVQCDSTSVL
+1716 AEIVQCDSTTML
-1728 MNLVDYGQYVVLSRQ
+1728 MNLVDYGQYVVQSQQ
-1743 DVDQLKELPEEL
+1743 DVDQLKKLPDEL

-1765 LLRGVKPKGQDWSE
+1765 LLRGVKPKGQDWS
-1779 DAIIFF
+1779 DQAIVFF
-1785 QNCMCHSNHQIRF
+1785 QNCMCHSNLQICF
-1798 RQHVSDTQW
+1798 RQHVSETQW
-1807 EVDIVTEKRNLAK
+1807 EVDVVTGKQNLAK

-1833 MLGIRFQQELGPNRV
+1833 MLGIRFQHEIN
-1848 SKQDV
+1848 KNKTNTI
-1853 SSSVNVLSMTT
+1853 SVNF
-1864 AHTSKDECSQ
+1864 CF
-1874 PLSSKDQK
+1874 
-1882 SSQDSV
+1882 
-1888 GEQNTYPKNSREDL
+1888 
-1902 RPIERATLSTSGIK
+1902 
-1916 QCE
+1916 

>member
-1 MTICELDYN
+1 MERAKEESKLPAPCVLWPVELKLTHIDCSPEDTLVHFQGQYMTICELDYN

-18 SVKSKVSVKVGEL
+18 AVKSKVSVKVGEL

-38 SGHWFR
+38 SGRWFR

-93 NILPVQNRWDRLTE
+93 NILPVQTRWDSLTE

-130 LLVEVPDI
+130 LLLEVPDI
-138 NCDLF
+138 NCDLL
-143 KLGLGIHVD
+143 KLRLGRHVD

-163 IEEPIPQSNESV
+163 IGEPIPQSNESV
-175 PDLLIENKMGQEC
+175 PDLLIENQIGQEC
-188 CLKSSGLLGFEEILS
+188 CLKSSSLLGFEEILS
-203 LNGPKLKVGQKLRVV
+203 LNGPKLKVGQKVRVV

-240 EMSKKLAHACESGCG
+240 EMSNKLALACESGCG

-285 LPFNSQVRVVFV
+285 LPLNSQVRVVFV
-297 DSGYCESVKVENIFQ
+297 DSGYCESVKVENILQ

-342 QLKLLKTGL
+342 QLELLKTGL
-351 LGKALQVDIND
+351 LGKALEVEIND

-373 LSTAEKHSEEQAKVI
+373 LSTAEKHSEEQAEVK

-394 LDSKSNFLQN
+394 FESKSNLLQN
-404 VLEKMYATELKAV
+404 VLEKMYATEMKAV

-425 QAIPDSY
+425 QAIPDGSL
-432 VFEGYVLHVQSP
+432 FEGYVVHVQSP

-468 CNKLQLN
+468 FNKLQLN

-486 LCCAMFETDMHYYR
+486 LCCAMFEKDMHYYR

-554 EDIWTTTASN
+554 EDIWTTTASD

-572 KTLMVHVIHRK
+572 KTLIVHVIHRK
-583 NGKYVVDLFERGAE
+583 NSKYVVDLFERGAE
-597 SNTSIATIMTTAK
+597 SNTSIATIMTTEK
-610 MALDWRYNPALASV
+610 MALDWRYNPGLASV
-624 KMDPSC
+624 KMEPSC
-630 KDKINGL
+630 KDKGNL
-637 SKKRNRKDCHGVT
+637 NKKKNKKVCHVVT

-678 ASETTKSKVVPA
+678 ASETTKPKVIPA

-696 HFKPGSELSV
+696 HLKPGSELSV

-717 WCQNQSTKVDLDKLI
+717 WCQNQSTKVDLDKLM
-732 EEMQAFYQTH
+732 EEMQAFYRTH
-742 TIVFKSPAVC
+742 TIAFKSPAVC
-752 CAVKSPLDNRWH
+752 CAVKSPQDNRWH
-764 RACMLEE
+764 RACILEE
-771 KNNKL
+771 KNNEL
-776 FLMLVDFG
+776 YLMLVDFG
-784 IIIQEKMQ
+784 IIIQEIMQ
-792 NIQALATQ
+792 NIQALAPQ
-800 FFELHEQAFRCT
+800 FFELHEKAFRCT

-821 SLWSA
+821 SSWSA

-849 MYEQGKGL
+849 LYEQGKGL
-857 LYVITIQTPLKQAT
+857 LYVVTIHTPLQQAT

-878 VAKEMQTPKQLI
+878 VAKKMQIPKQLI
-890 SSAHPRSF
+890 SSAQPRSF
-898 VYSSFNISSVSE
+898 VYSSFNLSSGSE

-940 RVAEESHLL
+940 RVAEESHFL
-949 TVTSGDCSGNVCLAK
+949 TATSGDCSGNVCLAK

-976 HPVQSHQHV
+976 HPVQSHQHL
-985 SVFFVDFGDLH
+985 SVFFVDYGDMH

-1037 NTWLESNILNKSFR
+1037 NTWLETNILNKSFH

-1066 LYDGNVHVNEKVKE
+1066 LYHGNVHVNEKVKE
-1080 LMSTQ
+1080 LLSTQ
-1085 GVEEHDLTV
+1085 GVEEHDLAV
-1094 SIHALDSHKEKA
+1094 SIPALDSHKEEA
-1106 DVDVS
+1106 NVDVS
-1111 NSKVNSK
+1111 NSKANSK
-1118 ARVRGKIKQV
+1118 ARGRGKTKQV
-1128 DKQTPNPTKSP
+1128 DKQTPKPTKSP
-1139 KAVRKGPIKAAKQDL
+1139 KVERKGPIKAERQAM
-1154 PCSLKVVPPQQSLP
+1154 PCSLNVVPPQQSLP

-1177 IEPASKGVGFIS
+1177 MEPASKGVGFIS

-1194 RSFFVQMEDDEQNIL
+1194 RSFFVQMEDDEPNIL
-1209 QMGEEQNSPVFKD
+1209 QMGEELNSPVFKD
-1222 NMKNVEIE
+1222 NVKNVKTE
-1230 VKVGDLVVAEYEEDL
+1230 VKVGDLVVAEFEEDL

-1255 SNCGHLAVEFIDYGN
+1255 SNCGHLTVEFIDYGN

-1278 VHMLTNTFL
+1278 IHMLTNTFL

-1303 FKNNDSFIKE
+1303 FENNSFIKE
-1313 AVGKPLIVEFIRK
+1313 AVGKPLLVEFIRK

-1337 VEDGHV
+1337 VEDCHV
-1343 HVESKYDGDQ
+1343 RGESKYDGDQ
-1353 SKEVDLTSQD
+1353 SKDVDLTSQD

-1369 QSNNQTDYFIHEAQ
+1369 QSNNQTDSYIHESQ
-1383 AVKTFQQKTKPYT
+1383 AFKTFQQKTKPYT
-1396 QQGECELKNTQTEGR
+1396 QQRKCEL
-1411 TFQQKTKPY
+1411 
-1420 TQQGECELKN
+1420 
-1430 TQTEGRTFQQK
+1430 
-1441 TKPYTQQGECELKNT
+1441 
-1456 QTEVRTF
+1456 
-1463 QQKTKPYTQQGE
+1463 
-1475 CELKNTQTEVRTFQQ
+1475 
-1490 KTKPY
+1490 
-1495 TQLGEC
+1495 
-1501 ELKNTQTEVRTFQQ
+1501 
-1515 KTMPNRQRKYEIGNN
+1515 GNN
-1530 QTVATNQIK
+1530 QTVATKQIK

-1565 FQTPCATRISVT
+1565 FQTPCATRSSVS
-1577 KNSSMLSENR
+1577 KNSSMLQENV
-1587 SPCNANDLETSK
+1587 SPCYANDIETSK
-1599 SPVSVALEDVKDK
+1599 SPVSVALQDVKDNK

-1621 DHLHFQD
+1621 DHPRFQD
-1628 KSSKRSLDRPQTL
+1628 MSSKSSLARPQTL

-1647 MNFEYKGFAAAI
+1647 MNFEYKGFAAAV

-1665 YVILEDLLLIVDIVS
+1665 YVILEDLLLIVDTVS

-1685 LPEVL
+1685 LPEELVQL
-1690 APLQE
+1690 PE

-1728 MNLVDYGQYVVLSRQ
+1728 MNLVDYGQYVVLSRR
-1743 DVDQLKELPEEL
+1743 DVGQLKKLPEEL

-1765 LLRGVKPKGQDWSE
+1765 LLRGVKPKDQDWSD
-1779 DAIIFF
+1779 DAIVFF
-1785 QNCMCHSNHQIRF
+1785 QNCMCHSNLQIRF
-1798 RQHVSDTQW
+1798 RQHVSETQW
-1807 EVDIVTEKRNLAK
+1807 EVDIVTGKQNLAK

-1833 MLGIRFQQELGPNRV
+1833 MLGIRFQQELEPNGE
-1848 SKQDV
+1848 SKQDI
-1853 SSSVNVLSMTT
+1853 SSSVNVLSTT
-1864 AHTSKDECSQ
+1864 TEHTSETECSQ

-1888 GEQNTYPKNSREDL
+1888 GEQNAYPKNSSEDL
-1902 RPIERATLSTSGIK
+1902 GPVERATLSTSGVK
-1916 QCE
+1916 QCELM

>member
-1 MTICELDYN
+1 MRWSRMERAKEESKLPAPCVLWPVELKLAHIDCSPEDTLVHFQGQYMTICELDYN

-18 SVKSKVSVKVGEL
+18 AVKSKVSVKVGEL

-38 SGHWFR
+38 SGHWYR

-93 NILPVQNRWDRLTE
+93 NILPVQNRWDSLTG

-130 LLVEVPDI
+130 LVLEVPDI
-138 NCDLF
+138 NCDLL
-143 KLGLGIHVD
+143 KLRLGRHVD

-175 PDLLIENKMGQEC
+175 PDLLIEKQIGQEC
-188 CLKSSGLLGFEEILS
+188 CLKSSSLLGFEEILS
-203 LNGPKLKVGQKLRVV
+203 LNGPKLKVGRKARVI

-240 EMSKKLAHACESGCG
+240 EMSNKLALACESDSG

-285 LPFNSQVRVVFV
+285 LPLNSQVQVVFI
-297 DSGYCESVKVENIFQ
+297 DSGYCESAKVENILQ

-321 IMAFPCSLSCL
+321 IMAFPCSLSCF
-332 EEQEETIKNQ
+332 EEQYETIKNQ
-342 QLKLLKTGL
+342 QLELLKTGL
-351 LGKALQVDIND
+351 LGKALEVEIDD
-362 FHKDQNFYLVT
+362 FRKDQNFYLVT
-373 LSTAEKHSEEQAKVI
+373 LSNAEKHSEEQAEVK

-394 LDSKSNFLQN
+394 FDSKPNFPHN
-404 VLEKMYATELKAV
+404 VLAEMYATEMKAV
-417 QTSDTVPS
+417 QTSDAVPS
-425 QAIPDSY
+425 DAIPGGSL
-432 VFEGYVLHVQSP
+432 FGGYVVHVQSP

-455 PDFESMTEEIKDY
+455 PDFENMTKEMTDY
-468 CNKLQLN
+468 FNKLQLN

-486 LCCAMFETDMHYYR
+486 LCCAMYEKDMHYYR
-500 ALIVDTLEKGA
+500 ALIVDTLDKGA

-544 KCALAHVAPI
+544 KCALAHVVPV

-583 NGKYVVDLFERGAE
+583 NAQYVVDLFVRGAE
-597 SNTSIATIMTTAK
+597 NNTSIATIMTTAK

-624 KMDPSC
+624 KAETSC
-630 KDKINGL
+630 KDKGNAL
-637 SKKRNRKDCHGVT
+637 SKKKIRKDSHVVT
-650 FCKVTSSR
+650 FCKVASSR
-658 PNPYHVKPECEQ
+658 PNPKHVKPECEQ
-670 QNDAERCT
+670 QNHIERCT
-678 ASETTKSKVVPA
+678 PSETPKLKVIPA
-690 DTFKPI
+690 DTFKPM
-696 HFKPGSELSV
+696 HYKPGSELSV
-706 ICSHINSPSDF
+706 ICSHVNSPSDF
-717 WCQNQSTKVDLDKLI
+717 WCQSESTKFDLDKLM
-732 EEMQAFYQTH
+732 EEMQTFYQTH
-742 TIVFKSPAVC
+742 TIAFKSPAVC
-752 CAVKSPLDNRWH
+752 CAVKSPQDNRWH
-764 RACMLEE
+764 RACSLEE
-771 KNNKL
+771 KNDKL
-776 FLMLVDFG
+776 YVMLVDVG
-784 IIIQEKMQ
+784 IIIQEKRQ
-792 NIQALATQ
+792 NIQALAPQ

-821 SLWSA
+821 SSWSA
-826 EACNLLRDF
+826 EACNLFRDF
-835 VSEGSPS
+835 ASKGSPS
-842 ICRIQSH
+842 ICRIHSH
-849 MYEQGKGL
+849 VYEQGKGL
-857 LYVITIQTPLKQAT
+857 LNVVTIHTPLQQAT

-878 VAKEMQTPKQLI
+878 IAKEMQTPKQLI
-890 SSAHPRSF
+890 SSAHPHSF
-898 VYSSFNISSVSE
+898 VYSSFNISSGSE
-910 ELVHVTQVCS
+910 ELVQVTHVCS

-931 TEIVDTLME
+931 TEILNTLME
-940 RVAEESHLL
+940 RVAEESQLL
-949 TVTSGDCSGNVCLAK
+949 TATCEDCNGNVCLAK

-985 SVFFVDFGDLH
+985 SVFFVDYGDMQ

-1006 PTTAVDLLMTPMQA
+1006 PTMAVDLLMTPMQA

-1037 NTWLESNILNKSFR
+1037 NTWLETDILNKSFC
-1051 AKFVSRDKNGHFVCD
+1051 AKFVSRDNNGHFFCD

-1085 GVEEHDLTV
+1085 GVEEHDPAV
-1094 SIHALDSHKEKA
+1094 SKPALYSLKEAA
-1106 DVDVS
+1106 DVNVS

-1118 ARVRGKIKQV
+1118 VSRRGKTKHV
-1128 DKQTPNPTKSP
+1128 DKQTPKPTKSP
-1139 KAVRKGPIKAAKQDL
+1139 KAECKGPIKAVRQDT
-1154 PCSLKVVPPQQSLP
+1154 PCSLKVMPPHQSLA
-1168 KLCDLPAVK
+1168 KLWDLPAVK
-1177 IEPASKGVGFIS
+1177 IKPGSKGVGFIS

-1194 RSFFVQMEDDEQNIL
+1194 RSFFVQMEEDESNIL
-1209 QMGEEQNSPVFKD
+1209 QMGEEINSTVFKD
-1222 NMKNVEIE
+1222 NLKNVETE

-1245 ALYRAVVTSA
+1245 ALYRAVVTNA
-1255 SNCGHLAVEFIDYGN
+1255 SYCGHLAVEFIDYGN
-1270 TATVDRKN
+1270 NATVDRKN
-1278 VHMLTNTFL
+1278 VHMLSKTLL

-1298 AKPYS
+1298 AKHYS
-1303 FKNNDSFIKE
+1303 FENHDSFIKE
-1313 AVGKPLIVEFIRK
+1313 AVGKPLMVEFIRK

-1337 VEDGHV
+1337 FEDGHV
-1343 HVESKYDGDQ
+1343 HGESKYDGDQ
-1353 SKEVDLTSQD
+1353 SKDVDLTSQD
-1363 KFPKAF
+1363 KFPKVS
-1369 QSNNQTDYFIHEAQ
+1369 QSKNETDSYIHKAK
-1383 AVKTFQQKTKPYT
+1383 AVITFQQKTKSYT
-1396 QQGECELKNTQTEGR
+1396 QQCKSKL
-1411 TFQQKTKPY
+1411 
-1420 TQQGECELKN
+1420 
-1430 TQTEGRTFQQK
+1430 
-1441 TKPYTQQGECELKNT
+1441 
-1456 QTEVRTF
+1456 
-1463 QQKTKPYTQQGE
+1463 
-1475 CELKNTQTEVRTFQQ
+1475 
-1490 KTKPY
+1490 
-1495 TQLGEC
+1495 
-1501 ELKNTQTEVRTFQQ
+1501 
-1515 KTMPNRQRKYEIGNN
+1515 GNN
-1530 QTVATNQIK
+1530 QTVATKQMK
-1539 KVVTFLPTCIKTKE
+1539 KVATFLPTCIKTKE

-1558 TRKRKVN
+1558 GRKRKVLS
-1565 FQTPCATRISVT
+1565 QPPCVTRISVT
-1577 KNSSMLSENR
+1577 KNSSTLQENV
-1587 SPCNANDLETSK
+1587 SPYNANDLETSK
-1599 SPVSVALEDVKDK
+1599 SPVGVALQDVKDNET
-1612 SVKSPDKSL
+1612 VKSEKSL
-1621 DHLHFQD
+1621 VVDDRPCFPD
-1628 KSSKRSLDRPQTL
+1628 TSSKSSLDRPQTL

-1647 MNFEYKGFAAAI
+1647 MNFEYKGFAAAV

-1665 YVILEDLLLIVDIVS
+1665 YVILEDLLLIVDTVS

-1690 APLQE
+1690 APLPE

-1708 TEKKKWCR
+1708 AEKKKWCR

-1728 MNLVDYGQYVVLSRQ
+1728 MNLVDYGQYVVLSQQ
-1743 DVDQLKELPEEL
+1743 DVGQLKKLPEEL

-1765 LLRGVKPKGQDWSE
+1765 LLRGVKPKGQDWSDE
-1779 DAIIFF
+1779 AIVFF
-1785 QNCMCHSNHQIRF
+1785 QNCMCHSNLQIRF
-1798 RQHVSDTQW
+1798 RQHVFETQW
-1807 EVDIVTEKRNLAK
+1807 EVDIVTGKRNLAK

-1833 MLGIRFQQELGPNRV
+1833 MLGIRFQQELGPNREP
-1848 SKQDV
+1848 KQDFT
-1853 SSSVNVLSMTT
+1853 SSVNVLSMISE
-1864 AHTSKDECSQ
+1864 HTSKAECSQ
-1874 PLSSKDQK
+1874 PLFSKESMFDQK

-1888 GEQNTYPKNSREDL
+1888 GEQNARPLNRSEDFG
-1902 RPIERATLSTSGIK
+1902 PAERATLSTSVIK
-1916 QCE
+1916 QCELM

>member
-1 MTICELDYN
+1 MPSSRMERAKEESKLPAPCVLWPVELKLTHIDCSPEDTLVHFQGQYMTICELDYN

-18 SVKSKVSVKVGEL
+18 AVKSKVFVKVGEL
-31 CLVEDAV
+31 CLVEDAM
-38 SGHWFR
+38 SGHWYR

-50 QKDLFHVF
+50 QKDMFHVF

-93 NILPVQNRWDRLTE
+93 NILPVQNRWDSLTE

-130 LLVEVPDI
+130 LLLEAPDI
-138 NCDLF
+138 NCDLL
-143 KLGLGIHVD
+143 KLRLGRHVD
-152 TSTFLLLVEML
+152 TSTFLLLVEMF

-175 PDLLIENKMGQEC
+175 PDLLIEKQTGQEC
-188 CLKSSGLLGFEEILS
+188 CLKSTSLLGFEEILS
-203 LNGPKLKVGQKLRVV
+203 LNGPKLKVGQKARVI

-240 EMSKKLAHACESGCG
+240 EMSNKLARACESDSG
-255 SLSSKP
+255 SLSNKP

-285 LPFNSQVRVVFV
+285 LPLNSQVRVVFV
-297 DSGYCESVKVENIFQ
+297 DSGYCESVKVENILQ

-321 IMAFPCSLSCL
+321 IMAFPCSLSCF
-332 EEQEETIKNQ
+332 EEQYETIKNQ
-342 QLKLLKTGL
+342 QLELLKTGL
-351 LGKALQVDIND
+351 LGKALEVEIND
-362 FHKDQNFYLVT
+362 FGKDQNFYLVT
-373 LSTAEKHSEEQAKVI
+373 LSNAEKHSEEQA
-388 PLESEV
+388 EV
-394 LDSKSNFLQN
+394 EREVFDTKPNFPHN
-404 VLEKMYATELKAV
+404 VHAEIYATEMKAV

-425 QAIPDSY
+425 EAIPGGSL
-432 VFEGYVLHVQSP
+432 FEGYVVHVQSP

-455 PDFESMTEEIKDY
+455 PNFENMTKEMTDY
-468 CNKLQLN
+468 FNKLQLN

-486 LCCAMFETDMHYYR
+486 
-500 ALIVDTLEKGA
+500 
-511 EVFFID
+511 
-517 FGNTE
+517 
-522 KVPSMLIKKL
+522 PS
-532 PRKFAIQPEFAL
+532 
-544 KCALAHVAPI
+544 
-554 EDIWTTTASN
+554 
-564 FFRQVTSD
+564 
-572 KTLMVHVIHRK
+572 
-583 NGKYVVDLFERGAE
+583 
-597 SNTSIATIMTTAK
+597 
-610 MALDWRYNPALASV
+610 
-624 KMDPSC
+624 
-630 KDKINGL
+630 
-637 SKKRNRKDCHGVT
+637 
-650 FCKVTSSR
+650 

-678 ASETTKSKVVPA
+678 ASETTKPKVIPA

-706 ICSHINSPSDF
+706 IISHINSPSDF
-717 WCQNQSTKVDLDKLI
+717 WCQNESSKVDLDKLM

-742 TIVFKSPAVC
+742 TIAFKSPGVC
-752 CAVKSPLDNRWH
+752 CAVKSPQDNRWH

-771 KNNKL
+771 KYNKL
-776 FLMLVDFG
+776 YLMLVDFG

-792 NIQALATQ
+792 NIQALAPQ

-812 LNLIEPVGG
+812 LNLTEPFGG
-821 SLWSA
+821 SSWSV
-826 EACNLLRDF
+826 EACNLFKDF
-835 VSEGSPS
+835 VSEGSPR
-842 ICRIQSH
+842 ICRIH
-849 MYEQGKGL
+849 YHLYEQGKGL
-857 LYVITIQTPLKQAT
+857 LYAVTLHTPLQQAT

-878 VAKEMQTPKQLI
+878 VAEEVQTPKQLI

-898 VYSSFNISSVSE
+898 VYSSFNISFGSE

-931 TEIVDTLME
+931 TEIVDTLTE

-949 TVTSGDCSGNVCLAK
+949 TATSGDCSGNVCLAK

-985 SVFFVDFGDLH
+985 SVFFVDYGDMQ

-1037 NTWLESNILNKSFR
+1037 NTWLETDILNKSFR
-1051 AKFVSRDKNGHFVCD
+1051 AMFVSRDKNGHFVCD

-1085 GVEEHDLTV
+1085 GVEEHDRAI
-1094 SIHALDSHKEKA
+1094 SIPALDSHKEEVV
-1106 DVDVS
+1106 VDVS
-1111 NSKVNSK
+1111 NSKVTPK
-1118 ARVRGKIKQV
+1118 ARGRGKTKQV
-1128 DKQTPNPTKSP
+1128 DKQTPKPTKSP
-1139 KAVRKGPIKAAKQDL
+1139 KAECKGPIKAKRQDM
-1154 PCSLKVVPPQQSLP
+1154 PCSLKVVLPHQSLP
-1168 KLCDLPAVK
+1168 KLCDLPGVRM
-1177 IEPASKGVGFIS
+1177 EPGSKGVGFIS

-1194 RSFFVQMEDDEQNIL
+1194 RSFFVQMEDDEPNIL
-1209 QMGEEQNSPVFKD
+1209 QMGEELNSTVFKD
-1222 NMKNVEIE
+1222 NMKNVETE

-1245 ALYRAVVTSA
+1245 ALYRAVVSSA
-1255 SNCGHLAVEFIDYGN
+1255 SNCGHFAVEFIDYGN

-1287 SQPRLSTPCTL
+1287 SRPRLSTPCTL

-1303 FKNNDSFIKE
+1303 FENNDSFIKE
-1313 AVGKPLIVEFIRK
+1313 AVGKPLMVEFIRK

-1337 VEDGHV
+1337 VEDCHV
-1343 HVESKYDGDQ
+1343 DGKSKYDGDQ
-1353 SKEVDLTSQD
+1353 SKDVDLTSQD

-1369 QSNNQTDYFIHEAQ
+1369 QSNNQTDSYIHKDEA
-1383 AVKTFQQKTKPYT
+1383 VNTFQQKAKPNT
-1396 QQGECELKNTQTEGR
+1396 QQPKCEFE
-1411 TFQQKTKPY
+1411 
-1420 TQQGECELKN
+1420 
-1430 TQTEGRTFQQK
+1430 
-1441 TKPYTQQGECELKNT
+1441 
-1456 QTEVRTF
+1456 
-1463 QQKTKPYTQQGE
+1463 
-1475 CELKNTQTEVRTFQQ
+1475 
-1490 KTKPY
+1490 
-1495 TQLGEC
+1495 
-1501 ELKNTQTEVRTFQQ
+1501 
-1515 KTMPNRQRKYEIGNN
+1515 NN
-1530 QTVATNQIK
+1530 QTVATKQIK
-1539 KVVTFLPTCIKTKE
+1539 KAVAFLPK
-1553 FLRKR
+1553 RKR

-1565 FQTPCATRISVT
+1565 FQLPCATRISVT
-1577 KNSSMLSENR
+1577 KNTSMLLKNV
-1587 SPCNANDLETSK
+1587 SPHNANDLETSK
-1599 SPVSVALEDVKDK
+1599 STVSIALQDVKDNE

-1621 DHLHFQD
+1621 DHPRFQD
-1628 KSSKRSLDRPQTL
+1628 MSSKSSFDRPQTL

-1647 MNFEYKGFAAAI
+1647 MNFGYKGFAAAV

-1665 YVILEDLLLIVDIVS
+1665 YVILEDLLLIVDTVS
-1680 AILEN
+1680 VILEN
-1685 LPEVL
+1685 LPKKL
-1690 APLQE
+1690 APLPE

-1708 TEKKKWCR
+1708 VEKKKWCR
-1716 AEIVQCDSTSVL
+1716 AEIVQCDFTSVL

-1743 DVDQLKELPEEL
+1743 DFGQLKKLPEEL

-1765 LLRGVKPKGQDWSE
+1765 LLRGVKPKGQDWSDE
-1779 DAIIFF
+1779 AIIFF
-1785 QNCMCHSNHQIRF
+1785 QNCMCHSNLQIRF
-1798 RQHVSDTQW
+1798 RQRVFETQW
-1807 EVDIVTEKRNLAK
+1807 EVDVVTGKRNLAK

-1833 MLGIRFQQELGPNRV
+1833 MLGIRFQQELGPNREP
-1848 SKQDV
+1848 KQDFT
-1853 SSSVNVLSMTT
+1853 SSVNVLSMITEL
-1864 AHTSKDECSQ
+1864 TSKAECSQ
-1874 PLSSKDQK
+1874 PLFSKESMFDQK
-1882 SSQDSV
+1882 SSQESV
-1888 GEQNTYPKNSREDL
+1888 GEQNAHPLNRSEDL
-1902 RPIERATLSTSGIK
+1902 GPVERATLSTSVIK
-1916 QCE
+1916 QCELM